1 MLLVLKYQS
10 GELRR
15 VNLHPSFFTSYETSI
30 SKRALDF
37 GHMHGSDL
45 YQVSVQRG
53 AEVMFEQTFRQNA
66 PESKFGGY
74 NIDET
79 KVKKT
84 LRNKHKNEKFTTKV
98 ILQG

>member
-1 MLLVLKYQS
+1 MLLLAKYKS
-10 GELRR
+10 GEIRR
-15 VNLHPSFFTSYETSI
+15 VNLHPTFFTSYETSI

-45 YQVSVQRG
+45 YQISVQRG
-53 AEVMFEQTFRQNA
+53 NENMFEQTFRHNA
-66 PESKFGGY
+66 PETQFKGY

-84 LRNKHKNEKFTTKV
+84 LRKKHKNDKFTTKV
-98 ILQG
+98 IL